1 MFRRRDHESFIGGYD
16 PEREMPDPD
25 REYRDRYQ
33 SDAYRHNAADSR
45 WAYRWNPDRFED
57 RFGPR
62 RGEPAPWDRDARD
75 RGYDYDRGME
85 WDRMRYGYPR
95 GPEPGGYRD
104 RDPRDFAGPRDYGYR
119 GYDRGYDRDI
129 DRDRGA
135 DRDRWEYDRWEYGDR
150 DRDSGWRGRGGR
162 Y

>member
-45 WAYRWNPDRFED
+45 WAYRWNPDRF
-57 RFGPR
+57 GPR
-62 RGEPAPWDRDARD
+62 RSD
-75 RGYDYDRGME
+75 
-85 WDRMRYGYPR
+85 
-95 GPEPGGYRD
+95 
-104 RDPRDFAGPRDYGYR
+104 
-119 GYDRGYDRDI
+119 
-129 DRDRGA
+129 
-135 DRDRWEYDRWEYGDR
+135 DRDRWDYDREREY
-150 DRDSGWRGRGGR
+150 WRGRGR